1 MSQPA
6 SQQQKPLVERA
17 GWAMFWNVAFF
28 PLKLIIPFLAGI
40 VLVREL
46 RAEGWAVYGLSLA
59 LLDFLGLFSDFGIDR
74 TLPRYLPEVELK
86 YGRRGITR
94 LMSGVT
100 GIKGAVILLVVL
112 SLALAPSYWITQF
125 QLGENGELILLLI
138 SILLVLG
145 ALSDISIQ
153 FLYTHFRQ
161 RATNSLDVMVAIV
174 RPSLTAGFVLIGWGV
189 AGALFALLIA
199 TVLSV
204 VISVVLAVRLIRRI
218 DLEPNPR
225 KQEVKLPSNRPLTQ
239 RMFSFAALNYLI
251 NWSVYLY
258 DLDFVLP
265 MMSLL
270 ITDNAVFIVQGAAI
284 QLAYKFAK
292 EFLRALVVPL
302 TGVQTPLF
310 SRLYAEGRMEGLRT
324 AYATLTKVLIL
335 GLLPAGVGLIVTA
348 RNMLQILYGQVG
360 GDAVMNASSASIIV
374 ACTAI
379 ITVGVFGESIIGVA
393 LNVLMVYEDYRAVII
408 SRLFSL
414 VSIPLLLW
422 LVPQLGAIGAAI
434 AVAVAGLSS
443 RSVALSF
450 GLRKLG
456 LRFPGTFFVRVGTS
470 SAIMGFALLPF
481 LAYLPPNIPATIAMI
496 LTGLVVFLA
505 AFKLLGGV
513 DQADKDRLLS
523 LRMPFVKQVLRFL

>member
-1 MSQPA
+1 
-6 SQQQKPLVERA
+6 
-17 GWAMFWNVAFF
+17 MFWNVAFF
-28 PLKLIIPFLAGI
+28 PLKAIIPILAGI

-46 RAEGWAVYGLSLA
+46 RAEGWAVYGLSMA

-86 YGRRGITR
+86 YGRQGITR

-100 GIKGAVILLVVL
+100 GIKGVVILLVVL

-125 QLGENGELILLLI
+125 HLGANGDLILILI
-138 SILLVLG
+138 SFLLVLG

-174 RPSLTAGFVLIGWGV
+174 RPSLTAAFVLIGWGV
-189 AGALFALLIA
+189 AGALLALLIA

-204 VISVVLAVRLIRRI
+204 AISVVLAIRLIKRV
-218 DLEPNPR
+218 DVEPHPKAR
-225 KQEVKLPSNRPLTQ
+225 EVKTPSNRSLPQ

-258 DLDFVLP
+258 DLDFMLL
-265 MMSLL
+265 MMSVL
-270 ITDNAVFIVQGAAI
+270 ITNNTVFIVQSAAI
-284 QLAYKFAK
+284 LLAYKFTK

-324 AYATLTKVLIL
+324 AYAILTKVLIL

-348 RNMLQILYGQVG
+348 RNLLQILVGQKG
-360 GDAVMNASSASIIV
+360 GDAVMNPDTARIIV

-379 ITVGVFGESIIGVA
+379 VAIGVFGESIIGVA
-393 LNVLMVYEDYRAVII
+393 LNVLMVYEDYRSVII
-408 SRLFSL
+408 SRLCSL
-414 VSIPLLLW
+414 VSIPLLFW
-422 LVPQLGAIGAAI
+422 LLPTYGAIGGSI
-434 AVAVAGLSS
+434 AVAVAGLGS
-443 RSVALSF
+443 RSVALAF

-456 LRFPGTFFVRVGTS
+456 LRFPGAFFVRVGTS
-470 SAIMGFALLPF
+470 SAIMGYALLPF
-481 LAYLPPNIPATIAMI
+481 LAYLPPDIPSTLVMIA
-496 LTGLVVFLA
+496 TGLVVFLA
-505 AFKLLGGV
+505 AFKLLGGI
-513 DQADKDRLLS
+513 DQADKDRFLS
-523 LRMPFVKQVLRFL
+523 MRLPFVRQVLRFL